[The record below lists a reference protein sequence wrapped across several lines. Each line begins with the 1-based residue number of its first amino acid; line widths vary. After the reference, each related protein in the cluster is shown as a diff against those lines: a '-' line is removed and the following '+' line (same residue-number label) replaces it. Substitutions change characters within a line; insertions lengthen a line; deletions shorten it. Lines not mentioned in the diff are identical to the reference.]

1 MNPDPIHEQL
11 QSLPDLPPP
20 DSLWPRLAQ
29 RQRRIRQRQQA
40 GTVLAAAAAFAGVLF
55 FALPHAD
62 LSQQPVPAL
71 ARTTPATRLQAVDHA
86 LQAAYAR
93 GASDDELAPLWDIR
107 QQLASVELPSPA
119 QGELP

>member
-1 MNPDPIHEQL
+1 MNPDPIRQQL

-20 DSLWPRLAQ
+20 ESLWLRLAQ
-29 RQRRIRQRQQA
+29 RQRRIRQRQRA
-40 GTVLAAAAAFAGVLF
+40 GTALAAAAAFASVLF

-62 LSQQPVPAL
+62 QSQQPAPAL
-71 ARTTPATRLQAVDHA
+71 ARTTPATHLQAVDHA

-93 GASDDELAPLWDIR
+93 GASDDELTPLWDIR
-107 QQLASVELPSPA
+107 QQFASVELPSPA